1 MILGLGKKK
10 KPGLGGK
17 WPLKVE
23 GSVYAW
29 ATRRKKKEEEEGRSW
44 KNTSEGCRLIGVQ
57 AE

>member
-1 MILGLGKKK
+1 MFILGLGKKK

-29 ATRRKKKEEEEGRSW
+29 ATRRKKKKKEGAG
-44 KNTSEGCRLIGVQ
+44 KIRLK
-57 AE
+57 AAD

>member
-1 MILGLGKKK
+1 MFILGLGKKK

-29 ATRRKKKEEEEGRSW
+29 ATRRKKKEEEES
-44 KNTSEGCRLIGVQ
+44 RLFYTAFQVI
-57 AE
+57 EYK